1 ISDKG
6 IGTDL
11 SIKNILFG
19 KVIIRSEYLACL
31 ELYLSRKIVEAHG
44 GIIWLDNTDGKG
56 STLHSTYY

>member
-1 ISDKG
+1 MSDKG

-44 GIIWLDNTDGKG
+44 SMMG
-56 STLHSTYY
+56 